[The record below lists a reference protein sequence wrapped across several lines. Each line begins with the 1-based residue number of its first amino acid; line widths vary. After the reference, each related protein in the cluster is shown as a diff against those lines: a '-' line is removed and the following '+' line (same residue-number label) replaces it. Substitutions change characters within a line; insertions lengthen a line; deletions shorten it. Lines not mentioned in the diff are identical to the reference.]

1 MIIGDNRI
9 AVIENIK
16 KYAESGE
23 YHHKVELSDPVLS
36 PMEMRQ
42 ITDNYMKRRHT
53 LSFEAKSAIAVTF
66 AKIAT
71 KIINRDT
78 EIVGLEKIPQGLEGV
93 LITSNHFGPLENTI
107 IRHLTK
113 KMKRKK
119 LNIISQTTNFAMK
132 GPIGFLM
139 SYANTIP
146 ISVEPRY
153 LARDF
158 LSIMKEKLTE
168 KKEAVLLY
176 PEQEMWFN
184 YRKPRPSKNGA
195 YFYAAKLS
203 VPIISCFVEIQDTDK
218 DENNEFKKVKYILH
232 VLGVLYP
239 DKNKTP
245 KENTEELAQLDYDM
259 KKACYEQVYSK
270 PLTYKFENSDI
281 AGFKG
286 TI

>member
-1 MIIGDNRI
+1 MIIGDNRR

-23 YHHKVELSDPVLS
+23 FHHKVELSDPVLS
-36 PMEMRQ
+36 SKEMRR
-42 ITDNYMKRRHT
+42 ITDSYMKNRNT
-53 LSFEAKSAIAVTF
+53 LPFKLKSAVAVTF
-66 AKIAT
+66 AKIAAR
-71 KIINRDT
+71 IINKDT
-78 EIVGLEKIPQGLEGV
+78 EIKGMDKIPENLEGV

-113 KMKRKK
+113 KMKRRK
-119 LNIISQTTNFAMK
+119 LNIISQTTNFAMT

-139 SYANTIP
+139 NYANTIP
-146 ISVEPRY
+146 ISADPRY

-195 YFYAAKLS
+195 YFYAAKLN

-218 DENNEFKKVKYILH
+218 DDTEEFRKVKYTLH
-232 VLGVLYP
+232 ILGVLYP

-245 KENTEELAQLDYDM
+245 KENTEELALLDYEM
-259 KKACYEQVYSK
+259 KKNCYEQVYSK
-270 PLTYKFENSDI
+270 SLTYKFEDSDI